1 MDYREDLFYTSL
13 FKTSFF
19 LAKTLFFQSALLNS
33 VRGKSLC
40 THSFLAFMGLS
51 LTENLR
57 IKKKKKKNRQR
68 SEERNQMKACEV
80 TQSTLSMAG
89 NPHFIDMGKD
99 AKKWS

>member
-57 IKKKKKKNRQR
+57 IKKKKKK
-68 SEERNQMKACEV
+68 
-80 TQSTLSMAG
+80 
-89 NPHFIDMGKD
+89 IDRE
-99 AKKWS
+99 AKKETK

>member
-57 IKKKKKKNRQR
+57 IKKKKKK
-68 SEERNQMKACEV
+68 K
-80 TQSTLSMAG
+80 STEKRRKKPNESM
-89 NPHFIDMGKD
+89 
-99 AKKWS
+99 